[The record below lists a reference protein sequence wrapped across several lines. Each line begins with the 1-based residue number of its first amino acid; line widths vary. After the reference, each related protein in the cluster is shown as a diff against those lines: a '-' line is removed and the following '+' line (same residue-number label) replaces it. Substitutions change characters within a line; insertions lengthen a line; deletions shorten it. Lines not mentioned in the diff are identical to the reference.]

1 MSTPDADA
9 RSPSQPAAPLPRPP
23 PPTLGGSAS
32 AVLAAPVEGKGAATS
47 ALTARSA
54 RRRGGS
60 STKTHVDDGLI
71 AEARA
76 HDATALARAMTAAAA
91 TSEFDSARL
100 PKARDL
106 IAQMRKSHASLRW
119 NGSRLAP
126 GESYKSGG
134 FHLLCKWPSPLLY
147 LICEC
152 QTPASRDARDASD
165 AAASAPIADA
175 TRRQPFSRLLWC
187 VSYIGAETDD
197 AYETMLAR
205 HPRFLDL
212 LTLYAARR
220 PGEAAAFA
228 AALDAV
234 GGVAE
239 RAWPSPSDEPAEGLY
254 LHLMRR
260 TKEEF
265 EVLAARAD
273 SLADSRGAEIARAM
287 RAVAAP
293 LGSGETGVLAYLGE
307 SKDVER
313 RRRQHRDGPAAGGAA
328 GAHLLFAAGDLL
340 GVTVESLLV
349 ADCSTVEVRHASLVV
364 VGTGGCCI
372 KNNRRRVMWW
382 WPGAQNARG
391 ERR

>member
-1 MSTPDADA
+1 
-9 RSPSQPAAPLPRPP
+9 
-23 PPTLGGSAS
+23 
-32 AVLAAPVEGKGAATS
+32 
-47 ALTARSA
+47 
-54 RRRGGS
+54 
-60 STKTHVDDGLI
+60 
-71 AEARA
+71 
-76 HDATALARAMTAAAA
+76 
-91 TSEFDSARL
+91 
-100 PKARDL
+100 
-106 IAQMRKSHASLRW
+106 
-119 NGSRLAP
+119 
-126 GESYKSGG
+126 
-134 FHLLCKWPSPLLY
+134 
-147 LICEC
+147 
-152 QTPASRDARDASD
+152 
-165 AAASAPIADA
+165 
-175 TRRQPFSRLLWC
+175 
-187 VSYIGAETDD
+187 
-197 AYETMLAR
+197 MLAR

-212 LTLYAARR
+212 LTRYAARR

-372 KNNRRRVMWW
+372 KNNRRRVVWW

>member
-1 MSTPDADA
+1 MATPDADA

-152 QTPASRDARDASD
+152 QTPASRDARDD
-165 AAASAPIADA
+165 AGRDARRGGERAD
-175 TRRQPFSRLLWC
+175 RRCKAFDPNTC
-187 VSYIGAETDD
+187 
-197 AYETMLAR
+197 LAR
-205 HPRFLDL
+205 R
-212 LTLYAARR
+212 ARR
-220 PGEAAAFA
+220 ERR
-228 AALDAV
+228 
-234 GGVAE
+234 GGE
-239 RAWPSPSDEPAEGLY
+239 RAD
-254 LHLMRR
+254 RR
-260 TKEEF
+260 CN
-265 EVLAARAD
+265 
-273 SLADSRGAEIARAM
+273 
-287 RAVAAP
+287 AP
-293 LGSGETGVLAYLGE
+293 TT
-307 SKDVER
+307 
-313 RRRQHRDGPAAGGAA
+313 
-328 GAHLLFAAGDLL
+328 LF
-340 GVTVESLLV
+340 TS
-349 ADCSTVEVRHASLVV
+349 VV
-364 VGTGGCCI
+364 VCLI
-372 KNNRRRVMWW
+372 YRR
-382 WPGAQNARG
+382 GDG
-391 ERR
+391 